1 MLKIRGAEDH
11 KSELGDWVGYT
22 ISPFIPFY
30 HTPPAALKPPP
41 YSDLAGPPADH
52 LLPTQPHG
60 LWLMTQ

>member
-30 HTPPAALKPPP
+30 HTPPRCPEAATVL
-41 YSDLAGPPADH
+41 
-52 LLPTQPHG
+52 
-60 LWLMTQ
+60 

>member
-11 KSELGDWVGYT
+11 KSEQGDWVGYT
-22 ISPFIPFY
+22 ISPFIP
-30 HTPPAALKPPP
+30 PLPKPPP
-41 YSDLAGPPADH
+41 YADLAGPPADP